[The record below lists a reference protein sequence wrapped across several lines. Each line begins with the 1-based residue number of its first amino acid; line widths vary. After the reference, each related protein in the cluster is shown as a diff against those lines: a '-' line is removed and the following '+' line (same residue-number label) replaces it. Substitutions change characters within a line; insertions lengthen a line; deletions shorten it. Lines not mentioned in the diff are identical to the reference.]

1 MKNNLED
8 KVLNAVAV
16 RAKNPKTETN
26 IKRINK
32 FFNNENIFKN
42 LKRMMNFLIP
52 KKDNVKL
59 KLNIGGGSFTDGESI
74 TVGVP
79 EILLDRSLPEIYS
92 ALQALIGHESQHI
105 NSSDFKAFV
114 QFQKDIGD
122 YFFTKYNIPKGYGMR
137 IGKHIFN
144 SIEDGRIEK
153 ILCTKLP
160 GYKKHI
166 QFLNGTFWELQ
177 PLKGNSELEDFLYSI
192 TSFSVTGLYPKGFK
206 DIYKGTE
213 LHQNMRNIEKDIY
226 QGIDAITCKQCVM
239 VCHDIILKVEPYLA
253 KLLENRS
260 QEDQEFMDNLPSQ
273 NEWTTS
279 EESEH
284 NSSDT
289 VTTHFV
295 PKKNKKEDKE
305 EDKEENNEEEK
316 KNQNQSDSKD
326 DSDDSNDEGDS
337 KSEETNKS
345 SDDDDSKK
353 DSAENSTDGTKDDG
367 SEKDDTDEKSE
378 GNSTGE
384 SDKEEA
390 DNEESDGNSTG
401 ESDEEESDNNEETD
415 GNSKGKSDEDETD
428 KEESD
433 GNSKDES
440 DKEES
445 QDSLKGNSDD
455 ESSDSGKED
464 NSEEDKS
471 DDEDSENNKSKD
483 SKREEEIDSDSNI
496 NSEEHPEGVN
506 QEDADFELDEDTIR
520 EQMKAISDE
529 AIEEAEKKMK
539 EAENNPSQKDKSSK
553 KDEDSKLTQDELKE
567 INDLYRNQYEK
578 NFKEVKGFNNNHS
591 LPVEIKNEG
600 SRFRKEVEKI
610 FRNKETYN
618 LRAQKKGVLDTGNL
632 WKFGVKDYNIF
643 MKKGAPITTDYVAFV
658 LQDGSGSMRSN
669 HKEFYSA
676 KAMSV
681 MEEGLKGIIPLKVS
695 TFSVERST
703 VIHYT
708 AKDWKDNST
717 THNYSYNFHRSRTAS
732 GGNKD
737 GYSIRVATAE
747 LMKRPEKDRILII
760 LSDGLPSDYN
770 GGEAEGI
777 LDVKEAV
784 KEARKKGIHVVSII
798 FGTEQFREENI
809 QSYKTMYDRNII
821 SCEPEM
827 ITNNLI
833 KMLKKIISR

>member
-1 MKNNLED
+1 MQKRNLED
-8 KVLNAVAV
+8 KVLNSVAV
-16 RAKNPKTETN
+16 RAKNPKTEAN
-26 IKRINK
+26 IKRIKK
-32 FFNNENIFKN
+32 FFNNENIFKD
-42 LKRMMNFLIP
+42 LKRMMNFLLP
-52 KKDNVKL
+52 KKDNVSL
-59 KLNIGGGSFTDGESI
+59 NLNIGGGSYTDGKSI

-79 EILLDRSLPEIYS
+79 DALLDRSLPEIYS

-122 YFFTKYNIPKGYGMR
+122 YFYTKYSIPKAYGMK

-144 SIEDGRIEK
+144 SVEDGRIEK

-166 QFLNGTFWELQ
+166 QFLNGSFWELQ
-177 PLKGNSELEDFLYSI
+177 PIKGGSELEDFLYTI

-206 DIYKGTE
+206 DVYKGTE
-213 LHQNMRNIEKDIY
+213 LHQNMKNIENDIY
-226 QGIDAITCKQCVM
+226 MGIDAITCKQCVM
-239 VCHDIILKVEPYLA
+239 VCHDIILKAEPYLA
-253 KLLENRS
+253 ELLKNRS
-260 QEDQEFMDNLPSQ
+260 KEDQEFMDNIPSQ

-295 PKKNKKEDKE
+295 SKKKKKEDKE
-305 EDKEENNEEEK
+305 EDKQENNEEGK
-316 KNQNQSDSKD
+316 KNQKQSDSKD
-326 DSDDSNDEGDS
+326 DSENSNDEGDS

-345 SDDDDSKK
+345 SDDKNDS
-353 DSAENSTDGTKDDG
+353 D
-367 SEKDDTDEKSE
+367 KDDTDGQSE
-378 GNSTGE
+378 GS
-384 SDKEEA
+384 
-390 DNEESDGNSTG
+390 
-401 ESDEEESDNNEETD
+401 
-415 GNSKGKSDEDETD
+415 
-428 KEESD
+428 
-433 GNSKDES
+433 SKDES
-440 DKEES
+440 DNEES
-445 QDSLKGNSDD
+445 QDSKKGNSDD
-455 ESSDSGKED
+455 KGTENEEKEEGDESQGGLKGDSEDKDAEKDELNDKNPDGGKENDSEGDNSDIKDSDS
-464 NSEEDKS
+464 
-471 DDEDSENNKSKD
+471 NKSKD
-483 SKREEEIDSDSNI
+483 NKQEDEVDSDSHI

-506 QEDADFELDEDTIR
+506 QEDEDFELDEDTIR
-520 EQMKAISDE
+520 EQMKAITDE
-529 AIEEAEKKMK
+529 AVEEAEKKMK
-539 EAENNPSQKDKSSK
+539 DTEKTSSKTDKSSK
-553 KDEDSKLTQDELKE
+553 KDQDSKLTDEDLKE
-567 INDLYRNQYEK
+567 INDLYRNQYDK
-578 NFKEVKGFNNNHS
+578 NFKEIKGFNNNHN
-591 LPVEIKNEG
+591 LPVEIKHEG

-632 WKFGVKDYNIF
+632 WKFGVKDYNLF
-643 MKKGAPITTDYVAFV
+643 MKKGTPITTDYVAFV

-703 VIHYT
+703 VVHYT
-708 AKDWKDNST
+708 AKDWTDNST
-717 THNYSYNFHRSRTAS
+717 TQNYSYNFHRSRSAT

-737 GYSIRVATAE
+737 GYSIRVAIAE

-798 FGTEQFREENI
+798 FGTEQFREQNI
-809 QSYKTMYDRNII
+809 ESYKTMYDRNII

-827 ITNNLI
+827 ITNNLV